1 MFKPLELFIGLRYT
15 RSKHDNHY
23 ISFISLASMLG
34 ITIGVIVLITVLS
47 IMNGFEKELR
57 ERILGM
63 VAHITVTGPEGQL
76 PDWDLHQLALQEE
89 EGVAGAAP
97 FIEQQVMLSANNEV
111 RGVQIQGILPDYQDQ
126 VSAVS
131 QHIVDGGMDNL
142 TSRGYGIAIG
152 VDLATS
158 LGVFVGDKITVIT
171 PKAKITPA
179 GVIPRMKR
187 FTVMAVYKMNI
198 RDYDSSTA
206 FIHMADADRLFKTR
220 KNVTG
225 IRLKLNNLF
234 DAQGIAYELQQRLG
248 DKFEVTDWGKEH
260 KTFFSAIKME
270 KIMMFFVL
278 LLIVLVAIFN
288 LVSSLVMVVNE
299 KQADIAILRTLGM
312 SAQQIKKIF
321 MIQGS
326 IIGVLGAVVGVILGV
341 LFASNLDVIIP
352 AFESLLGRKIF
363 PEDIFFISTIP
374 SDLQANDVW
383 MVLIATLVLAILATI
398 YPASR
403 AASVQPAD
411 SLRYE

>member
-15 RSKHDNHY
+15 RSKHENHY

-63 VAHITVTGPEGQL
+63 VAHVTVTGPDGQL
-76 PDWDLHQLALQEE
+76 PDWDLHQLALQTE

-111 RGVQIQGILPDYQDQ
+111 RGVQMQGILPAYQDQ
-126 VSAVS
+126 VSDVGR
-131 QHIVDGGMDNL
+131 HVIDGGLDNL

-152 VDLATS
+152 VDLATA
-158 LGVFVGDKITVIT
+158 LGVFVGDKVTVIT
-171 PKAKITPA
+171 PKAKITPM

-198 RDYDSSTA
+198 RDYDTSTA
-206 FIHMADADRLFKTR
+206 FIHLEDAARLFKTK

-225 IRLKLNNLF
+225 VRLKLDNLF
-234 DAQGIAYELQQRLG
+234 AAQGLAYELQQRLG
-248 DKFEVTDWGKEH
+248 DEFEVADWGRDN
-260 KTFFSAIKME
+260 KTFFKAIKME

-288 LVSSLVMVVNE
+288 LVSSLVMVVNA

-312 SAQQIKKIF
+312 SGKQIKRVF

-326 IIGVLGAVVGVILGV
+326 LIGVTGALVGATLGV

-352 AFESLLGRKIF
+352 AFESLIGRKIF

-374 SDLQANDVW
+374 SDLQMPDVW
-383 MVLIATLVLAILATI
+383 LVTVATLVLAVLATI
-398 YPASR
+398 YPANR

>member
-63 VAHITVTGPEGQL
+63 VAHITVTGSNGQL
-76 PDWDLHQLALQEE
+76 PDWDLHQLALQTE

-126 VSAVS
+126 VSDVS

-206 FIHMADADRLFKTR
+206 FIHMDDADRLFKSR
-220 KNVTG
+220 KYVTG

-234 DAQGIAYELQQRLG
+234 DAQRIAYDLQQRLG
-248 DKFEVTDWGKEH
+248 DRFEVADWGKDN
-260 KTFFSAIKME
+260 KTFFKAIKME

-278 LLIVLVAIFN
+278 LLIVIVAIFN

-312 SAQQIKKIF
+312 SARQVKNVF

-326 IIGVLGAVVGVILGV
+326 IIGILGTVVGVILGV

-352 AFESLLGRKIF
+352 AFESLIGRKIF

-374 SDLQANDVW
+374 SDLQINDVW
-383 MVLIATLVLAILATI
+383 MVLVSTLVLAVLATI
-398 YPASR
+398 YPATR

>member
-23 ISFISLASMLG
+23 ISFISLTSMLG

-63 VAHITVTGPEGQL
+63 VAHVTVTGPDGQL
-76 PDWDLHQLALQEE
+76 PDWDLHQFALQTE
-89 EGVAGAAP
+89 EGVVGAAP

-111 RGVQIQGILPDYQDQ
+111 RGVQIQGVLPRYQDQ
-126 VSAVS
+126 VSDVS
-131 QHIVDGGMDNL
+131 QHVIDGGMGNL
-142 TSRGYGIAIG
+142 TPRGYGIAIG

-158 LGVFVGDKITVIT
+158 LGVFVGDKVTVIT

-187 FTVMAVYKMNI
+187 FTVMVVYKMNI

-206 FIHMADADRLFKTR
+206 FIHMDDADRLFKTR
-220 KNVTG
+220 NNVTG

-248 DKFEVTDWGKEH
+248 DKFEVADWGRDN
-260 KTFFSAIKME
+260 KTFFKAIKME

-278 LLIVLVAIFN
+278 LLIIIVAIFN

-326 IIGVLGAVVGVILGV
+326 IIGILGAIVGVVLGV

-352 AFESLLGRKIF
+352 AFESLIGRKIF

-374 SDLQANDVW
+374 SDLQMNDVW
-383 MVLIATLVLAILATI
+383 MVLIATLVLAVLATI

>member
-15 RSKHDNHY
+15 RSKHKNHY

-57 ERILGM
+57 MRILGM
-63 VAHITVTGPEGQL
+63 VAHVTVTGPDGQL
-76 PDWDLHQLALQEE
+76 PDWDLHQLALQTEDD
-89 EGVAGAAP
+89 VAGAAP
-97 FIEQQVMLSANNEV
+97 YIEQQVMLSANGEV
-111 RGVQIQGILPDYQDQ
+111 RGVQIQGILPEYQDN
-126 VSAVS
+126 VSEVS
-131 QHIVDGGMDNL
+131 HHVVDGGLDNL
-142 TSRGYGIAIG
+142 SSRGYGIAIG
-152 VDLATS
+152 IELAGA
-158 LGVFVGDKITVIT
+158 LGVFVGDKLTVIT
-171 PKAKITPA
+171 PQAKVTPA

-187 FTVMAVYKMNI
+187 FTVVAVYKMNI

-206 FIHMADADRLFKTR
+206 FIHMDDAARLFKTR

-225 IRLKLNNLF
+225 IRLKLHNLF
-234 DAQGIAYELQQRLG
+234 DAQGIAFHLQKSLG
-248 DKFEVTDWGKEH
+248 DSFQVTDWGRDN
-260 KTFFSAIKME
+260 KTFFKAIKME

-288 LVSSLVMVVNE
+288 LVSSLVMVVNA

-312 SAQQIKKIF
+312 PAHQVKRIF

-326 IIGVLGAVVGVILGV
+326 LVGLIGAATGAVLGV
-341 LFASNLDVIIP
+341 LLARNLDVLIP
-352 AFESLLGRKIF
+352 GLESLIGRKIF
-363 PEDIFFISTIP
+363 PEDVFYISTIP
-374 SDLQANDVW
+374 SDLQMNDVW
-383 MVLIATLVLAILATI
+383 LVTIATIVLAVVATL

>member
-15 RSKHDNHY
+15 RSKHENHY

-63 VAHITVTGPEGQL
+63 VAHVTVTGPDGQL
-76 PDWDLHQLALQEE
+76 PDWDLHQLALQES

-111 RGVQIQGILPDYQDQ
+111 RGVQIQGILPDYQNQ

-206 FIHMADADRLFKTR
+206 FIHMNDADRLFKTR

-234 DAQGIAYELQQRLG
+234 DAQGIAYDLQQRLG
-248 DKFEVTDWGKEH
+248 DKFEVADWGQEH
-260 KTFFSAIKME
+260 KTFFNAIKME

-326 IIGVLGAVVGVILGV
+326 IIGVLGTLVGVILGV

-352 AFESLLGRKIF
+352 AFESLIGRKIF
-363 PEDIFFISTIP
+363 PEDVFFISTIP
-374 SDLQANDVW
+374 SDLQAQDVW
-383 MVLIATLVLAILATI
+383 MVLIATLVLAVLATI

>member
-15 RSKHDNHY
+15 RSKHENHY

-63 VAHITVTGPEGQL
+63 VAHVTVTGPDEQL
-76 PDWDLHQLALQEE
+76 PDWDLHHLALQTE
-89 EGVAGAAP
+89 EGVVGAAP
-97 FIEQQVMLSANNEV
+97 YIEQQVMLSANNEV
-111 RGVQIQGILPDYQDQ
+111 RGVQIQGILPAYQNQ
-126 VSAVS
+126 VSDVS
-131 QHIVDGGMDNL
+131 QHIIDGGMDNL

-152 VDLATS
+152 VDLAAS
-158 LGVFVGDKITVIT
+158 LGVFVGDKLTVIT
-171 PKAKITPA
+171 PKAKITPV

-187 FTVMAVYKMNI
+187 FTVMAIYKMNI

-206 FIHMADADRLFKTR
+206 FIHMDDAARLFKTQ

-225 IRLKLNNLF
+225 IRLKLENLF
-234 DAQGIAYELQQRLG
+234 DAPNIVYMLQQRLG
-248 DKFEVTDWGKEH
+248 GKFAVADWSKDN
-260 KTFFSAIKME
+260 KTLFKAIKME

-278 LLIVLVAIFN
+278 LLIVLVAVFN
-288 LVSSLVMVVNE
+288 LVSSLVMVVNA

-312 SAQQIKKIF
+312 SAKQVKNVF

-326 IIGVLGAVVGVILGV
+326 LIGVVGALVGMLLGV
-341 LFASNLDVIIP
+341 LFASHLDVIIP
-352 AFESLLGRKIF
+352 AFESLIGRKIF

-374 SDLQANDVW
+374 SELQLNDVLL
-383 MVLIATLVLAILATI
+383 VTIATLVLAILATI
-398 YPASR
+398 YPANR
-403 AASVQPAD
+403 AASIQPAD